1 MKIQNPHDKFFKETF
16 SKIEVARD
24 FMNNYLPQSI
34 INIVD
39 LNTLEPQ
46 KDGFIN
52 EELQEVFSDMLFRVN
67 INKRE
72 GYIYFLFEHK
82 SYTSRNISFQLL
94 KYMLEIW
101 EAKVKKENCSELPI
115 IIPLVI
121 YHGSDEWNIKTTL
134 GEMIKGYK
142 ELPEDVKKYVP
153 DYEYLLYDLSR
164 YTNEEIKGEVQLRI
178 LLTIFR
184 DVFTKDNKAIIET
197 VLRAAE
203 HLGKLENQQTGIEYF
218 ETFMKYILNASRKLT
233 KEDVEDIIKKVEANY
248 PEGSEVVM
256 TLAEQFR
263 EEGELKGEL
272 KGELR
277 GEIKALSKTAIRL
290 LTKKFGKLPEE
301 IKNKISKLDTDILEI
316 IIDSIFDY
324 EKLDDVE
331 KYL

>member
-1 MKIQNPHDKFFKETF
+1 
-16 SKIEVARD
+16 
-24 FMNNYLPQSI
+24 MNNYLPQSI
-34 INIVD
+34 ISIVD
-39 LNTLEPQ
+39 LNALEPQ
-46 KDGFIN
+46 KDSFIN
-52 EELQEVFSDMLFRVN
+52 EELQEVFSDMLFRVNIN

-101 EAKVKKENCSELPI
+101 DAKVKKENCSELLI

-153 DYEYLLYDLSR
+153 DYEYLLYDLSS
-164 YTNEEIKGEVQLRI
+164 YTDEEIKGEVQLRI

-233 KEDVEDIIKKVEANY
+233 KEDVEDIIKKVEASY

-263 EEGELKGEL
+263 EEGELT
-272 KGELR
+272 GELR
-277 GEIKALSKTAIRL
+277 GETKALSKTAIRL

-301 IKNKISKLDTDILEI
+301 IKNKISKLDTDVLEI

-324 EKLDDVE
+324 EKLDDVK